1 MEKDILKEDVKKTYA
16 SWRKET
22 RTDDVT
28 TSINVEEAENGF
40 VIRVSKYGSF
50 GKNES
55 YKDISKTYISKSN
68 PLSDSDMKEEAD
80 EIMDNLKTLFA

>member
-1 MEKDILKEDVKKTYA
+1 MEKDILKSDVKKTYA

-22 RTDDVT
+22 RSDDVT

-40 VIRVSKYGSF
+40 VIRISKYGSF
-50 GKNES
+50 GKNKE
-55 YKDISKTYISKSN
+55 YKDISKTYISKTN

-80 EIMDNLKTLFA
+80 EIMDNLKELFK

>member
-1 MEKDILKEDVKKTYA
+1 MKDILKEDVKKTYA

-22 RTDDVT
+22 RTNDVT

-50 GKNES
+50 GKNKE
-55 YKDISKTYISKSN
+55 YKDISKTFISKSN
-68 PLSDSDMKEEAD
+68 PLSEDDLKD
-80 EIMDNLKTLFA
+80 ETDDILESLKQVFE